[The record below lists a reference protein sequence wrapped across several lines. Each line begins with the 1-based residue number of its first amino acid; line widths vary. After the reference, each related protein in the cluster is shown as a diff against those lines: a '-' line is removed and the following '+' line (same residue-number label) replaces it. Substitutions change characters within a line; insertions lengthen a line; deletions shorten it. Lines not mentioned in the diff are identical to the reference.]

1 MTNPDEMV
9 SSSSSEESKEDEEED
24 LADKDN
30 AKEDQ
35 LIHLGLFEDQITSDQ
50 MPPGI
55 IHPQS
60 LWKTIWNAVMLVV
73 IISLSISVPYRI
85 AFEEVALPAWVYID
99 TALDFLFIIDMILNF
114 FTALE
119 NDNGDIIIDR
129 KKIAL
134 LYLYSWF
141 LIDLTSSIPITLI
154 QHIITSQESNNDSQN
169 NLVNLRIIKL
179 TRLPRLYRLLR
190 LLKLIRLYKSN
201 KFI

>member
-1 MTNPDEMV
+1 MTNQDELL

-24 LADKDN
+24 LEDKDN
-30 AKEDQ
+30 AKDDQ

-60 LWKTIWNAVMLVV
+60 FWKTIWNAAMLIV
-73 IISLSISVPYRI
+73 IIFLSISVPYRI
-85 AFEEVALPAWVYID
+85 AFEDMAPLYWVYID
-99 TALDFLFIIDMILNF
+99 TVLDFLFIIDMILNF
-114 FTALE
+114 FTAIE

-141 LIDLTSSIPITLI
+141 MIDLTSSIPITLI
-154 QHIITSQESNNDSQN
+154 QQIIASQESLND
-169 NLVNLRIIKL
+169 
-179 TRLPRLYRLLR
+179 P
-190 LLKLIRLYKSN
+190 
-201 KFI
+201 

>member
-1 MTNPDEMV
+1 
-9 SSSSSEESKEDEEED
+9 
-24 LADKDN
+24 
-30 AKEDQ
+30 
-35 LIHLGLFEDQITSDQ
+35 
-50 MPPGI
+50 
-55 IHPQS
+55 
-60 LWKTIWNAVMLVV
+60 MLVM

-85 AFEEVALPAWVYID
+85 AFEDVAPPTWVYID
-99 TALDFLFIIDMILNF
+99 TVLDFLFIIDMILNF
-114 FTALE
+114 FTAIE

-134 LYLYSWF
+134 RYLQSWF
-141 LIDLTSSIPITLI
+141 MIDLTSSIPITLI
-154 QHIITSQESNNDSQN
+154 QHIATSRESLVDPQS